1 MRKVTAIEWLEE
13 QLKINNYLSDN
24 AHWLIDEAKELE
36 KQQIINSI
44 EVAQRTD
51 FYVKYED
58 SEQYYKKTF
67 KKL

>member
-1 MRKVTAIEWLEE
+1 MRKVTAIEWLVE
-13 QLKINNYLSDN
+13 QLKINNYISEN

-36 KQQIINSI
+36 KQQIIYSI

-51 FYVKYED
+51 FYVKYKD
-58 SEQYYKKTF
+58 SEQYYNETF